1 MLAGVEVARR
11 EWGQGRRRRGAAEG
25 RDLFR
30 NCGAAFVRD
39 GQCHRVCDPVPELRI
54 QFRNRGFETI
64 PQDLSKPVTAFVAR
78 LGFRRDLHM
87 SAEPAEPPGGS
98 LWLL

>member
-1 MLAGVEVARR
+1 MLLLGHLRVQNRVPLGPNNHPRY
-11 EWGQGRRRRGAAEG
+11 
-25 RDLFR
+25 D
-30 NCGAAFVRD
+30 
-39 GQCHRVCDPVPELRI
+39 HHVCDPVPELRI

-87 SAEPAEPPGGS
+87 SAEPAEPPGES

>member
-1 MLAGVEVARR
+1 MIQGHDQVGPAVKANQKLQRACPRAGGVCI
-11 EWGQGRRRRGAAEG
+11 QY
-25 RDLFR
+25 
-30 NCGAAFVRD
+30 
-39 GQCHRVCDPVPELRI
+39 HHVCDPVPELRI

-64 PQDLSKPVTAFVAR
+64 PQDLSKLVTAFVAR

-87 SAEPAEPPGGS
+87 SAEPAEPPGES